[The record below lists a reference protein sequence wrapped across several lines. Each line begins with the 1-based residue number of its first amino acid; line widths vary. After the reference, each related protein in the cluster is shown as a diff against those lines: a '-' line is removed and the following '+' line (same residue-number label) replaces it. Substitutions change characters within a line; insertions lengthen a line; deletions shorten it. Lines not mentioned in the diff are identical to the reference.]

1 MPKPYLSAK
10 GSEKLEQEREQL
22 EARAAELRK
31 REEQLSLQQR
41 DVIGSVLLSAVAAGD
56 LTEEELYEF
65 LRPHIKRKKDLEI
78 LGVETEKTSQTNQ
91 SSGAKPGADAGAEV
105 GGEAED
111 DHKRV
116 SSPSSFVSDAANQ
129 A

>member
-78 LGVETEKTSQTNQ
+78 LGVETEETSQTNQ
-91 SSGAKPGADAGAEV
+91 SSRAKPGADAGAEV

-111 DHKRV
+111 DHKLV

-129 A
+129 V